1 MLRRLKRI
9 TEEIST
15 MSTSLPASWDSC
27 IFVAVDDERMDVLRW
42 ERRGGRGAVLARGD
56 GMRRGGL
63 YLEAVGNMVKVD
75 RGRGC

>member
-42 ERRGGRGAVLARGD
+42 GGRGGRGAVVAREG
-56 GMRRGGL
+56 
-63 YLEAVGNMVKVD
+63 E
-75 RGRGC
+75 